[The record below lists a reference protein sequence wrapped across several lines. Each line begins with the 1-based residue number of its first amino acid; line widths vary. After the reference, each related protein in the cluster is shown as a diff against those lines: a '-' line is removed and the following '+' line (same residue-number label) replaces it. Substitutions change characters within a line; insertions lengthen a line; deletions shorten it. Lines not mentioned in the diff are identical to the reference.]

1 MLSYANL
8 TWMYCLQNF
17 EDFVAGH
24 FRKYGRN
31 ILVACRA
38 YLDGA
43 QVGCVSGDGVQDVDE
58 GDTSC
63 SVRFKQS
70 LKKLVEELLMEFTA
84 KGADCGKFLTEKA
97 RSGASTSAADTTLRL

>member
-1 MLSYANL
+1 
-8 TWMYCLQNF
+8 MYFLQNF

-38 YLDGA
+38 YLEGA
-43 QVGCVSGDGVQDVDE
+43 QVGCLAGDGVQDVDE
-58 GDTSC
+58 GDKSC

-70 LKKLVEELLMEFTA
+70 LKRLFEELLMEFTA
-84 KGADCGKFLTEKA
+84 KGADCDKFLNEKA
-97 RSGASTSAADTTLRL
+97 GAGPSTVAADTTLRL

>member
-43 QVGCVSGDGVQDVDE
+43 QVGCLSGDGVQDVDE

-70 LKKLVEELLMEFTA
+70 LKRLVEELLMEFTA

-97 RSGASTSAADTTLRL
+97 RSGGSTSAADTTLRL

>member
-1 MLSYANL
+1 MLSCANL
-8 TWMYCLQNF
+8 TWMYCPQNF

-24 FRKYGRN
+24 FCKYGRN
-31 ILVACRA
+31 ILVGCSA

-43 QVGCVSGDGVQDVDE
+43 QVGCLSGGVQDVDE

-70 LKKLVEELLMEFTA
+70 LKRLVEELLMEFTA
-84 KGADCGKFLTEKA
+84 KGTDCGKFLTEKA